1 MKDGKPTCA
10 AKLVHTSSPKLASST
25 TPPPLTPI
33 SALGTG
39 NKTTPSDTTSGQST
53 ATSSSPPKLQRLPRM
68 GESGKLIT
76 VPRFVKV
83 PRSCESVLPPQQGQ
97 KGVSVNKGTIVG
109 SVTTWL
115 PPSSTIQLSPNGV
128 TKTSS
133 NVASASFS
141 TSASSTGTISDP
153 LASPQNSSSVQ
164 SIARMGGKKYIVVPK
179 HNVLSVS
186 PAMAATATTPTSK
199 SSMQVGESSPL
210 GDKAPVTLS
219 SNLVLANTTGCTT
232 AAFGG
237 TQGLIGQPQVL
248 MPSSSAASGGQTFSL
263 VQGTAPVTN
272 FVTSG
277 GPVLP
282 QPSAY
287 LVSSGVPG
295 GLQNPPGVLL
305 VPFMGSGSTFIPTSS
320 ASGQDG
326 LANKNSQ
333 QQQPQYLIVNG
344 PPGFQPGNFIIG
356 NLQQGLKP
364 TDASEKTGDSA
375 VDTVDEHVR
384 LVQFAHS
391 CHNTTKKHTLSRVS
405 FTF

>member
-1 MKDGKPTCA
+1 MKDGKPSSAT
-10 AKLVHTSSPKLASST
+10 KLVSTSSPKLSSST

-33 SALGTG
+33 SALGAG
-39 NKTTPSDTTSGQST
+39 NKTSPSDTTSGQST
-53 ATSSSPPKLQRLPRM
+53 ATPSSPPKLQRLPRM

-83 PRSCESVLPPQQGQ
+83 PRSESVLPPQQGQ
-97 KGVSVNKGTIVG
+97 KGTTGNKGTIVG

-115 PPSSTIQLSPNGV
+115 PPSSTIQLSPSGV

-133 NVASASFS
+133 NAVSTSFS
-141 TSASSTGTISDP
+141 NSVSSTSTISDP
-153 LASPQNSSSVQ
+153 LASPPNPSSVQ
-164 SIARMGGKKYIVVPK
+164 SVARMGGKKYIVVPK

-199 SSMQVGESSPL
+199 SSMQVGDSSPL

-219 SNLVLANTTGCTT
+219 SGLVLTNTTGHTT
-232 AAFGG
+232 TVFGG
-237 TQGLIGQPQVL
+237 STQGLIGQPQVL
-248 MPSSSAASGGQTFSL
+248 MPSSSSANGGQTFSL
-263 VQGTAPVTN
+263 VQGTSPLTN
-272 FVTSG
+272 FVTTG
-277 GPVLP
+277 GPILP

-295 GLQNPPGVLL
+295 GLQNPPGVIL
-305 VPFMGSGSTFIPTSS
+305 VPFMGSGSTFIPASS
-320 ASGQDG
+320 ASSGQDG

-356 NLQQGLKP
+356 NLQQALNP
-364 TDASEKTGDSA
+364 TDTSGKTGDSA
-375 VDTVDEHVR
+375 DGTVDGHAR
-384 LVQFAHS
+384 LVLFAH
-391 CHNTTKKHTLSRVS
+391 
-405 FTF
+405 